1 MAINFTRLLGIS
13 GVALHERPKA
23 LFWAHRLEWPI
34 LILALWVPFQWYL
47 EEAHIIRHDSV
58 RVFDWLIWLV
68 FLFETT
74 LLTTLVRDK
83 WRYLLTNWMNLV
95 IIVAG
100 IPLEWVNSPVVGA
113 LRNLRLVLM
122 LYLLAKLSRR
132 LRQFLAKGRV
142 GTILFISVIVVML
155 AGIIVTRL
163 DPSMGSIWDG
173 MWWAWVTLTH
183 TGYGDIVPVTASGRV
198 FAAFL
203 IFLGVVLI
211 SLMTA
216 NLSAFLIGSEVE
228 KVEKEEKVEES
239 MLRDL
244 SARLDRIEKLLEQQ
258 TAAKESAPRATHPP
272 KPD

>member
-1 MAINFTRLLGIS
+1 
-13 GVALHERPKA
+13 
-23 LFWAHRLEWPI
+23 
-34 LILALWVPFQWYL
+34 
-47 EEAHIIRHDSV
+47 
-58 RVFDWLIWLV
+58 
-68 FLFETT
+68 
-74 LLTTLVRDK
+74 
-83 WRYLLTNWMNLV
+83 
-95 IIVAG
+95 
-100 IPLEWVNSPVVGA
+100 VGA